1 MQPWLSS
8 VGNCQVIES
17 KEEQLFKESRSEKVV
32 YVKMHFR
39 CLSLVSYPFLFVAL
53 FLHLCLL
60 HNIETRM
67 FIRFTLKSALLPN
80 KLLLD
85 CPLVLDFFFF
95 LIRERLMW
103 VLSGCHRTVCP
114 NHSCFVIFWVTTAAP
129 LGTHGTWKWRW
140 HFRNDRFCA
149 PHLLRS
155 CEGSECVTSTS
166 TRNENVSSLATK
178 GIILLPLKSRRLL
191 CSQDLTQSLLGEFLI
206 TVCLDNQICR
216 DILWFF

>member
-32 YVKMHFR
+32 HVKMHFG

-95 LIRERLMW
+95 FFDKGKTYVGVIWMSQDSVPQPFLFCNILGNNSSSSGNTWNLEMKVTFQKW
-103 VLSGCHRTVCP
+103 SVLC
-114 NHSCFVIFWVTTAAP
+114 
-129 LGTHGTWKWRW
+129 
-140 HFRNDRFCA
+140 
-149 PHLLRS
+149 
-155 CEGSECVTSTS
+155 STS
-166 TRNENVSSLATK
+166 IMFLWRLRVCHFDFNKKWKCLLFGYKRYNLASSEVKKT
-178 GIILLPLKSRRLL
+178 S
-191 CSQDLTQSLLGEFLI
+191 
-206 TVCLDNQICR
+206 V
-216 DILWFF
+216 